1 MFSLKTEKDIW
12 KMRKAG
18 LLTWAA
24 HELIRNT
31 IHVGMT
37 TRELDAEVENLFTR
51 NCAVGMFKGVPGRVP
66 FPAVTCMSLNDQVV
80 HGIPSDRVIQDGDL
94 VSVDTGCKIDGW
106 CGDSA
111 YTSLVGNVSKE
122 AETLVKTTRETLCLA
137 IKRLE
142 TAKYWS
148 EVARDMQKY
157 VRERGFSVVES
168 FVGHGIGR
176 TMHEE
181 PQVPNFVYDEF
192 LRREDFQIRPGLVI
206 AVEPMVNV
214 GGKRV
219 KQLNDHW
226 TICTA
231 DGSLSAHEEHTIG
244 MLKTGPLV
252 LTGPP
257 QNEEEQKMVEAFF
270 DRYENNK

>member
-18 LLTWAA
+18 LLTWSA
-24 HELIRNT
+24 HELVRKIIRA
-31 IHVGMT
+31 GMT
-37 TRELDAEVENLFTR
+37 TRELDAEVEKLFVR
-51 NCAVGMFKGVPGRVP
+51 NYAVGMFKGVPGRVP
-66 FPAVTCMSLNDQVV
+66 FPNVSCISINEQVV
-80 HGIPSDRVIQDGDL
+80 HGIPGDRVIQDGEII
-94 VSVDTGCKIDGW
+94 SVDLGGKIDGW

-111 YTSLVGNVSKE
+111 YSSLVGNVSDE
-122 AETLVKTTRETLCLA
+122 AKKLVLTTRETLWLA
-137 IKRLE
+137 IEKLK
-142 TAKYWS
+142 TARYWS
-148 EVARDMQKY
+148 DVAREMQKY

-181 PQVPNFVYDEF
+181 PQVPNFVYEEF
-192 LRREDFQIRPGLVI
+192 VRREDFQIKPGLVI
-206 AVEPMVNV
+206 AIEPMVNA

-219 KQLNDHW
+219 KQLHDFW
-226 TICTA
+226 TIVTA
-231 DGSLSAHEEHTIG
+231 DGSLSAHEEHTVG

-257 QNEEEQKMVEAFF
+257 ETEDERKLVDEFF
-270 DRYENNK
+270 ERYETNK

>member
-18 LLTWAA
+18 LLTWSA
-24 HELIRNT
+24 HELVRKI
-31 IHVGMT
+31 IHAGMT
-37 TRELDAEVENLFTR
+37 TRELDAEVEKLFVR
-51 NCAVGMFKGVPGRVP
+51 NYAVGMFKGVPGRVP
-66 FPAVTCMSLNDQVV
+66 FPNVSCISINEQVV
-80 HGIPSDRVIQDGDL
+80 HGIPGDRVIQDGDI
-94 VSVDTGCKIDGW
+94 VSVDLGCKIDGW

-111 YTSLVGNVSKE
+111 YSSLVGNVSDE
-122 AETLVKTTRETLCLA
+122 AKKLVLTTRETLWLA
-137 IKRLE
+137 IEKLK
-142 TAKYWS
+142 TARYWS
-148 EVARDMQKY
+148 DVAREMQKY

-181 PQVPNFVYDEF
+181 PQVPNFVYEEF
-192 LRREDFQIRPGLVI
+192 VRREDFQIKPGLVI
-206 AVEPMVNV
+206 AIEPMVNA

-219 KQLNDHW
+219 KQLHDFW
-226 TICTA
+226 TIVTA
-231 DGSLSAHEEHTIG
+231 DGSLSAHEEHTVG

-257 QNEEEQKMVEAFF
+257 ETEDERKLVDEFF
-270 DRYENNK
+270 ERYETNK